1 MAKVDKN
8 KNLQKIDK
16 EILNTNPT
24 LENIDPELRQEL
36 IKTAISVV
44 SVSRVHSGPLPD
56 VETLTGYDKII
67 KNGAER
73 LMQQVEL
80 QSAHRRKIENWYN
93 IQSLLGQLF
102 GLVIAGSVLY
112 ASYQLAMKGHEA
124 VAIVLGGA
132 TIVGLTG
139 IFVYGKRKQNE
150 ESNQ

>member
-1 MAKVDKN
+1 
-8 KNLQKIDK
+8 
-16 EILNTNPT
+16 
-24 LENIDPELRQEL
+24 
-36 IKTAISVV
+36 
-44 SVSRVHSGPLPD
+44 
-56 VETLTGYDKII
+56 
-67 KNGAER
+67 
-73 LMQQVEL
+73 MQQVEL

-93 IQSLLGQLF
+93 IQSLLGQFF

-112 ASYQLAMKGHEA
+112 ASYQLAMKGYEA